1 MRYFTPPHQSWVCLV
16 KLLMNYCLVFKVL
29 FSNFDRRYL
38 PAYPQISALYR
49 NYFVLE
55 RFLNTEILGQSL
67 NRRNKTENYVFY
79 YIELWCLF
87 PTKTSPV
94 FKDFFSI
101 SDQGYALWLLQ
112 ILASYLKYFVLHRLL
127 NTEMSD
133 QIGENT
139 GNYRVLLHWT
149 ATQISDEKV
158 RHFQRFFQKVWP
170 RVWAI
175 TSPNF
180 SITV

>member
-1 MRYFTPPHQSWVCLV
+1 MTMLSGTTDELLTRFQS
-16 KLLMNYCLVFKVL
+16 FL

-55 RFLNTEILGQSL
+55 RLLNTEILDHSLL

-79 YIELWCLF
+79 YVELGRLF
-87 PTKTSPV
+87 LTKTSLV

-101 SDQGYALWLLQ
+101 FDQGYALWLLQ
-112 ILASYLKYFVLHRLL
+112 ILASYLTYFVLHRLL
-127 NTEMSD
+127 NTEMLD

-158 RHFQRFFQKVWP
+158 RHLQRFFQKVWP
-170 RVWAI
+170 RVWTI

-180 SITV
+180 SIMV